1 MTECN
6 PVRILCVDDEPNIL
20 DGLTR
25 QLRHHFSVTIAV
37 GGAAGLQKLEREGPF
52 AVVVSDLR
60 MPGMDG
66 VAFLRSVREATPETV
81 RVLLT
86 GQADLNASIA
96 AVNEGAIF
104 RFLTKPC
111 PPEILLPALQA
122 AAEQYRLITG
132 ERILLKETLQ
142 GSVKA
147 LIDILAQ
154 ANPVAFGQAM
164 RVKPFVAMLTSHM
177 GMRDSWQVEVA
188 AMLSQVGCVSLPAAT
203 AEKLYNGV
211 KLSPAEEAM
220 VDRLPEV
227 TSRLLANIP
236 RLEPVRDILL
246 YLRKHFDGSGPPEQM
261 VFGEAI
267 PWGARVLKVV
277 LDFDVLQTQG
287 LSTQEAFKILRG
299 RSGWYDGAILDELA
313 KLIPNLVSTA
323 ENIEMPLSEI
333 REGMIFNQDVKTPT
347 GRLLI
352 ARGHEVTASLL
363 ERIRNLSSHLK
374 VQEPIRVIARKNP
387 LAVASV
393 Q

>member
-1 MTECN
+1 MTELK
-6 PVRILCVDDEPNIL
+6 PVRILCADDEPNIL
-20 DGLTR
+20 DGLSR
-25 QLRHHFSVTIAV
+25 QLRHHFSVTTAV
-37 GGAAGLQKLEREGPF
+37 GGAAGLQKLDHEGPF
-52 AVVVSDLR
+52 AAVVSDLR

-66 VAFLRSVREATPETV
+66 VAFLRSVREVAPETV

-86 GQADLNASIA
+86 GQADLNAAIA

-111 PPEILLPALQA
+111 PLEILLPALQA
-122 AAEQYRLITG
+122 ASEQYRLITA

-142 GSVKA
+142 GSIKA

-164 RVKPFVAMLTSHM
+164 RAKQFVAMLTTHL

-188 AMLSQVGCVSLPAAT
+188 AMLSQVGCVTLPAAT
-203 AEKLYNGV
+203 AEKLYNGTI
-211 KLSPAEEAM
+211 LSPTEEAM

-236 RLEPVRDILL
+236 RLEQVRDILL
-246 YLRKHFDGSGPPEQM
+246 YLRKHFDGSGPPEQF

-287 LSTQEAFKILRG
+287 LSTVEALKILRN
-299 RSGWYDGAILDELA
+299 RAGWYDNDTLEEFA
-313 KLIPNLVSTA
+313 KLIPNSVSTV
-323 ENIEMPLSEI
+323 EKINMPLSKI
-333 REGMIFNQDVKTPT
+333 REGMIFDQDVKTRT

-363 ERIRNLSSHLK
+363 ERIKNLSSDLK
-374 VQEPIRVIARKNP
+374 VQEPIRVIARKQP
-387 LAVASV
+387 MAAAPV
-393 Q
+393 